1 MRAGLTAQDG
11 RRLVGYARVSTPDQ
25 KLDLQLDALKA
36 AGCDRTFHDE
46 GVSGG
51 VNPADRPGYM
61 QAYAAL
67 DPGSVLVVWK
77 TDRLC
82 RSTKHLI
89 DTLDHFKNTGIEFIS
104 LTEAIDTTSALGRAF
119 WQFIGLM
126 AELERGLISE
136 RTREG
141 MEAARRRGVR
151 LGRPPLLDEAQRIDA
166 RRAILFQG
174 LGFEDVA
181 RGYGVSVST
190 VRRAVDR
197 ICLA

>member
-1 MRAGLTAQDG
+1 MMAGSGLQDG
-11 RRLVGYARVSTPDQ
+11 RKRIGYARVSTESQ
-25 KLDLQLDALKA
+25 KLDLQLDALAA
-36 AGCDRTFHDE
+36 AGCDQIFSDE
-46 GVSGG
+46 GISGG
-51 VNPADRPGYM
+51 VNPAERSGYM

-89 DTLDHFKNTGIEFIS
+89 DTLDGFKRERIEYIS

-119 WQFIGLM
+119 WQFTGLM

-141 MEAARRRGVR
+141 LDAARRRGVR
-151 LGRPPLLDEAQRIDA
+151 LGRPPLLDEAQRINA
-166 RRAILFQG
+166 RRAILSQEMT
-174 LGFEDVA
+174 FEDVA
-181 RGYGVSVST
+181 RGFGVSVST
-190 VRRAVDR
+190 VRRAVGLD
-197 ICLA
+197 CAA